1 MTAPL
6 PVLQALGLSSIQLDA
21 AGRMVLETA
30 TRDEAL
36 PAVLRALGATR
47 GAEVGVERGHFSK
60 TLCAGVPGLHLHAVD
75 AWLAYRG
82 YREHVTQAKLDGFY
96 AETVERLAPY
106 GANILRGFSGLVA
119 EAFAPGELDFV
130 YIDANHTLPQVIAD
144 LAAWVP
150 KVRSGGIIA
159 GHDYGRGS
167 VGHVREAVE
176 AWTAAYRIR
185 PWFVLAGDRSP
196 SFLWV
201 QP

>member
-6 PVLQALGLSSIQLDA
+6 PVLQALGLSSLQLDA
-21 AGRMVLETA
+21 AGRVVLETA
-30 TRDEAL
+30 RRDEAL
-36 PAVLRALGATR
+36 PAVLRAVGAKR
-47 GAEVGVERGHFSK
+47 GAEIGVERGHFSK
-60 TLCAGVPGLHLHAVD
+60 VLCTGVPGLHLEAVD
-75 AWLAYRG
+75 AWAAYEG
-82 YREHVTQAKLDGFY
+82 YREHVTQEKLDRFY
-96 AETVERLAPY
+96 EEAVERLAPY
-106 GANILRGFSGLVA
+106 SARLHWGFSHVVA
-119 EAFAPGELDFV
+119 KEFAPASLDFV

-144 LAAWVP
+144 LAGWVP

-159 GHDYGRGS
+159 GHDYGRAS

-176 AWTAAYRIR
+176 AWTSAYRIR